1 MNKEKVFK
9 MIAALLMIAGIIII
23 GKSLLSNTGDSVEPL
38 TQEQISSA
46 NRATYEAC
54 KEDLLICIALV
65 EDFHAKPY
73 HDRAAR
79 WTIGHGSTLYPNGH
93 RVTSKDKEITKEYA
107 KICVYAHCDQ
117 HVWPWIGKY
126 VTRTLT
132 HQQMLGVCS
141 FIYNVGGETFSGH
154 KENGRKFAA
163 PSNFLTCINAGKGD
177 ATTAKTMNGFR
188 CVTDK
193 NGNKKLAPGLPKR
206 HWIEGALYQ
215 GLITADDLLLL
226 QPAKFYEKKYG
237 FDLSFYYKSQ
247 NGPYWEHDYSREK
260 IQEFLK
266 KNRSDTHNVQAIL

>member
-54 KEDLLICIALV
+54 REDLLACIALV
-65 EDFHAKPY
+65 EDFHNKPY
-73 HDRAAR
+73 HDKAAR
-79 WTIGHGSTLYPNGH
+79 WTVGYGTTVYPNGQ
-93 RVTSKDKEITKEYA
+93 RVSEKDKEISKEYA
-107 KICVYAHCDQ
+107 KTCVYAHCDKR
-117 HVWPWIGKY
+117 VSPWIRY
-126 VTRTLT
+126 VKRPLT
-132 HQQMLGVCS
+132 PEQMLGACV
-141 FIYNVGGETFSGH
+141 FIYNVGGEKFSGH
-154 KENGRKFAA
+154 KANGEKFAE
-163 PSNFLTCINAGKGD
+163 PSNFLTYINTGKND
-177 ATTAKTMNGFR
+177 AETAKAMNGFR

-193 NGNKKLAPGLPKR
+193 NGKKKLAPGLPKR

-247 NGPYWEHDYSREK
+247 NGPYWEHDYSKSKVE
-260 IQEFLK
+260 EFLR
-266 KNRSDTHNVQAIL
+266 KNRSDTHNVRAIL

>member
-46 NRATYEAC
+46 NRATYEAY
-54 KEDLLICIALV
+54 KQEILICIAFV
-65 EDFHAKPY
+65 EDFHAKSY
-73 HDRAAR
+73 HDKAAR
-79 WTIGHGSTLYPNGH
+79 WTIGYGTTVYPNGQ
-93 RVTSKDKEITKEYA
+93 RVSKKDKEISKEYA
-107 KICVYAHCDQ
+107 KTCVYAHCDKR
-117 HVWPWIGKY
+117 VSPWIRY
-126 VTRTLT
+126 VKRPLT
-132 HQQMLGVCS
+132 PEQMLGACV
-141 FIYNVGGETFSGH
+141 FIYNIGGEKFSGH
-154 KENGRKFAA
+154 KANGEKFAE
-163 PSNFLTCINAGKGD
+163 PSNFLTYINAGKDD
-177 ATTAKTMNGFR
+177 AETAKTMNGFR

-193 NGNKKLAPGLPKR
+193 NGKKKLAPGLPKR

-215 GLITADDLLLL
+215 GLITADDLLHS